1 MQLTRIGY
9 SKTGHPINQDQVED
23 AKAYLTQMAGRPEA
37 ELAGF
42 HSYGLKHWAEDEIG
56 RYISNGAMIRAALEL
71 GYRVDPYGGENP
83 NAKIWAKVVKPK
95 YPRRVRPLTNY

>member
-23 AKAYLTQMAGRPEA
+23 AKWYLTYSADQPEA
-37 ELAGF
+37 ELISVG
-42 HSYGLKHWAEDEIG
+42 SYGLKHWAEDEIG
-56 RYISNGAMIRAALEL
+56 RYISNGAMIQAAIEL
-71 GYRVDPYGGENP
+71 GYRVEPYGGENP